1 MSFVEGN
8 HVIQKVAAATSHPA
22 LSDTVLPWAAN
33 RRADSSEPYS
43 FYGVFDFGAKLCVI
57 IENHVSLPVIVR
69 KGFSQLLCDPATS
82 GICGYSKVQDAAAI
96 MADEEEAIQ
105 QPKGDGWNGE
115 EVHGGDGFA
124 MVVKKGFP
132 RPCGFRAAWR
142 PLNPAGHGSLGDVKT
157 KLEQF
162 AVDTGRT
169 PKWDSRL
176 PCEKSARGFLC

>member
-82 GICGYSKVQDAAAI
+82 GICGCSKVQDGRRSWP
-96 MADEEEAIQ
+96 MRRKQ
-105 QPKGDGWNGE
+105 YSSPKETVGT
-115 EVHGGDGFA
+115 
-124 MVVKKGFP
+124 VKKSM
-132 RPCGFRAAWR
+132 AAM
-142 PLNPAGHGSLGDVKT
+142 A
-157 KLEQF
+157 
-162 AVDTGRT
+162 
-169 PKWDSRL
+169 SRWL
-176 PCEKSARGFLC
+176 